1 MQGLSGKRS
10 DLAAKT
16 LKSRRAEDF
25 LRLQAEERGKPAT
38 LSALI
43 YYKGSG
49 ALTKQ
54 DSQ

>member
-25 LRLQAEERGKPAT
+25 LRLQAEERDNPPQSRD
-38 LSALI
+38 L
-43 YYKGSG
+43 Y
-49 ALTKQ
+49 TKRGERL
-54 DSQ
+54 